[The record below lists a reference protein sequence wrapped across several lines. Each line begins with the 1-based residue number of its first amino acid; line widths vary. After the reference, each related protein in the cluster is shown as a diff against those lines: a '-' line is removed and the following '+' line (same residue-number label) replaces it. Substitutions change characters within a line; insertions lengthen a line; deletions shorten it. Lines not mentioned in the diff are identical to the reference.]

1 MNRPLVLDIDGTMSR
16 PDRSIE
22 GRVIDAVRDWDAPV
36 VIATGK
42 AFPYPVAL
50 CDFIGIETRVI
61 AENGGIVCT
70 AEAVETNGDGAA
82 AGEVARDLQ
91 AAGYDLGWGDADLIN
106 RWRETEVAVGRD
118 LPRDVVE
125 AHAAN
130 HGLEV
135 VDSGYA
141 YHVKSGDVD
150 KGLGLE
156 TVAALM
162 DRSPADFAAVGDSEN
177 DVETFAV
184 AGVSYAVANADDR
197 ALAAADHVTD
207 GSYADGLL
215 EAMRAIADGD

>member
-22 GRVIDAVRDWDAPV
+22 GRVMDAVRDWDAPV

-50 CDFIGIETRVI
+50 CDFIGIETRII

-70 AEAVETNGDGAA
+70 EDAVQVNGDGEAA
-82 AGEVARDLQ
+82 NRVARALESD
-91 AAGYDLGWGDADLIN
+91 GHDLGWGDAELIN
-106 RWRETEVAVGRD
+106 RWRETEVAVS
-118 LPRDVVE
+118 RDVPRAVVDE
-125 AHAAN
+125 HAATQ
-130 HGLEV
+130 GLEV

-141 YHVKSGDVD
+141 YHVKSADVN

-156 TVAALM
+156 TVAGLL
-162 DRSPADFAAVGDSEN
+162 DRPPADFAAVGDSEN

-184 AGVSYAVANADDR
+184 AGVSYAVANADER
-197 ALAAADHVTD
+197 ALEAADHVTE

-215 EAMRAIADGD
+215 EAMRAIAVGS